1 MERMEMDMLMIR
13 LHACMAAGRY
23 VEARRLLEQVL
34 SEEPA
39 HGTAHGMMGW
49 IMWALVNDHERA
61 LMHFRNA
68 VRWAPGD
75 VNTWMHYLNLL
86 VASGLGDELHAA
98 YGNALQV
105 PGIDR
110 AQVHA
115 AVARFLER
123 CGDRAEA
130 AELYGRAATAA
141 LSSADERAF
150 REARLRLRGGGL
162 RQRLAQMI
170 GML

>member
-1 MERMEMDMLMIR
+1 MERMDLDMLMIR

-23 VEARRLLEQVL
+23 VESRRLLEQVL
-34 SEEPA
+34 QEEPA
-39 HGTAHGMMGW
+39 HGVAHGMMGW

-123 CGDRAEA
+123 SGRRAEA
-130 AELYGRAATAA
+130 AELYGRAAAEA
-141 LSSADERAF
+141 LSTAEERTF

-162 RQRLAQMI
+162 RKRLANVM
-170 GML
+170 GLL